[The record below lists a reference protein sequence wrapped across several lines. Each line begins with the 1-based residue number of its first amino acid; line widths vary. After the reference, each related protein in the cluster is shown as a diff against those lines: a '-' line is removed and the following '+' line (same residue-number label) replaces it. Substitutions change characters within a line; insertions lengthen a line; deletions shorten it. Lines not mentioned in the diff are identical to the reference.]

1 VKEIKEIEF
10 ESIEGKENFYELGG
24 HLHIYDDPEFW
35 KKFDNIYVVGE
46 GTRSG
51 HIETPE
57 GKLPIHE
64 PPEDL
69 LAAAIAAVRVPEEKI
84 RKYLAELPEYIFYE
98 DHTRFGLVS
107 LLNPELSRK
116 EVDELSQ
123 NDEYYKKLVNSLS
136 EDDLR
141 WVMMAMQAVHEAAIH
156 EAIKPTADIRDVYEL
171 AIEYYKNTKNQ
182 GFRNWVLHQYDSK
195 YCKLLNHEDEIQ
207 RAHARTESIAFE
219 LPELTAY
226 VSAVYGKK
234 LAEMG
239 TIIAGTILG
248 TKVLE
253 RTFLGDLSQEIFK
266 EVLKESP
273 NLATKPSV
281 INLFLNSHTILP
293 LIVAAGAS
301 VLAAYAVGNAIE
313 KVSVEAGSR
322 AERGQFDR
330 ISREI
335 ESVRGPVEESLDKAY
350 EILKSRGPYR
360 FTESKAFV
368 EYFQERGIL

>member
-1 VKEIKEIEF
+1 M
-10 ESIEGKENFYELGG
+10 
-24 HLHIYDDPEFW
+24 
-35 KKFDNIYVVGE
+35 
-46 GTRSG
+46 
-51 HIETPE
+51 
-57 GKLPIHE
+57 
-64 PPEDL
+64 
-69 LAAAIAAVRVPEEKI
+69 
-84 RKYLAELPEYIFYE
+84 
-98 DHTRFGLVS
+98 
-107 LLNPELSRK
+107 
-116 EVDELSQ
+116 
-123 NDEYYKKLVNSLS
+123 
-136 EDDLR
+136 R
-141 WVMMAMQAVHEAAIH
+141 WTLMAMQAVHEATIH
-156 EAIKPTADIRDVYEL
+156 EAIKPTADIRDVYKL
-171 AIEYYKNTKNQ
+171 AIEYYKNTKDQ
-182 GFRNWVLHQYDSK
+182 GFRNLVLDRYDTK
-195 YCKLLNHEDEIQ
+195 HCKLLNHKDEIQ
-207 RAHARTESIAFE
+207 EAHARTESTAFE

-239 TIIAGTILG
+239 TIITGTILG

-266 EVLKESP
+266 EVLRESP

-313 KVSVEAGSR
+313 KASVEAGTR
-322 AERGQFDR
+322 AESSKFDR

-360 FTESKAFV
+360 FTESKALV
-368 EYFQERGIL
+368 GYFREMGML